1 MSTSY
6 ADNSNGIGGVYDA
19 NDTELELTNI
29 CNAKC
34 PLCYRN
40 NKDYITKASYQ
51 RPLEEVI
58 EQLNNFTRLESIKLV
73 GTISEPTLYKD
84 LFPLIDYLNNRDI
97 EIEICTNGDTNS
109 PEWWGILGAKTKAKD
124 KVYFTIC
131 GSTQEL
137 HEVYRKGTN
146 LKRILENAKAFKEG
160 SKYKNDYAQ
169 LIRFNYNDEDFNGLD
184 IIETVSNF
192 SNLYWTETFLALPKE
207 QYRLMSDSLYEDLKP
222 HKKKYQLYKKV
233 EEQAL
238 KKASKQEH
246 RPKCIAKEDC
256 TNQINLQGEILPCYL
271 FTERYSPET
280 SLNKTIR
287 KTWSYQKIEAG
298 KYDCCKFCDKSIRG
312 LLQTLDLR
320 YII

>member
-6 ADNSNGIGGVYDA
+6 ANNYLVK
-19 NDTELELTNI
+19 DTELELTNL

-40 NKDYITKASYQ
+40 NKDYIAKSPYQ
-51 RPLEEVI
+51 RPLNEVI
-58 EQLNNFTRLESIKLV
+58 EQLNLFTNLESIKLV

-84 LFPLIDYLNNRDI
+84 FFPLIEYLNSRDI
-97 EIEICTNGDTNS
+97 EIEICTNGDTHQPS
-109 PEWWGILGAKTKAKD
+109 WWGELGKLLKKDD
-124 KVYFTIC
+124 KVFFTIC

-137 HEVYRKGTN
+137 HEVYRNGTK
-146 LKRILENAKAFKEG
+146 LQDILDNASALRKF

-169 LIRFNYNDEDFNGLD
+169 LIRFNYNDDDFDGLD

-192 SNLYWTETFLALPKE
+192 SNLYWTETFLALPKD
-207 QYRLMSDSLYEDLKP
+207 QYRLMSDSLYEKLKP
-222 HKKKYQLYKKV
+222 HPKKYPLYKQV
-233 EEQAL
+233 ESNAMN
-238 KKASKQEH
+238 KASKQEH
-246 RPKCIAKEDC
+246 QPKCIAKEDS

-271 FTERYSPET
+271 FTERYAPET

>member
-6 ADNSNGIGGVYDA
+6 ANNYLVK
-19 NDTELELTNI
+19 DTELELTNL

-40 NKDYITKASYQ
+40 NKDYIAKSPYQ
-51 RPLEEVI
+51 RPLNEVI
-58 EQLNNFTRLESIKLV
+58 EQLNLFTNLESIKLV

-84 LFPLIDYLNNRDI
+84 FFPLIEYLNSRDI
-97 EIEICTNGDTNS
+97 EIEICTNGDTHQPS
-109 PEWWGILGAKTKAKD
+109 WWGELGKQLKKDD
-124 KVYFTIC
+124 KVFFTIC

-146 LKRILENAKAFKEG
+146 LKRILENAKAFKEC
-160 SKYKNDYAQ
+160 SDHKNDYAQ
-169 LIRFNYNDEDFNGLD
+169 LIRFNYNDKDFNDWD
-184 IIETVSNF
+184 IINTVTDF
-192 SNLYWTETFLALPKE
+192 SNLYWTETFLALPIESYKN
-207 QYRLMSDSLYEDLKP
+207 MTKDLYEKLKP
-222 HKKKYQLYKKV
+222 HPKKYPLYKQV
-233 EEQAL
+233 ETNAM

-246 RPKCIAKEDC
+246 QPKCIAKEDR

-271 FTERYSPET
+271 FTERYAPET